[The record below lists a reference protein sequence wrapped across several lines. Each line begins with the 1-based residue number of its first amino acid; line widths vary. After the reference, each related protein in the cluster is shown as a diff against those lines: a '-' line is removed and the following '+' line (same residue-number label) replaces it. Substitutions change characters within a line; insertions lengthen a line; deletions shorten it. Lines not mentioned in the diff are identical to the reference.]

1 MVKTNIEKLA
11 EFGQSAWLDNI
22 SRALIESGR
31 LKQLVAVGLRGVT
44 SNPTIFDKAISQS
57 SDYDDEIISLSAKGK
72 SVFEIYDEL
81 TVGDVRAAAD
91 ILRPVYE
98 LTGGLDGY
106 VSLEINPKLAHL
118 AKETVA
124 EGKRLH
130 KRLGRQNV
138 MLKVPATDAGF
149 LAMEELLADG
159 ISVNATL
166 IFSADRYVGTALA
179 YLKGIKKLLEKGG
192 RPQEVHSVASVFVSR
207 VDSAVDKML
216 LVSAEKELSSLAGK
230 AAAANCGLIFRK
242 YLEIFSAGEF
252 LDLRE
257 KGARAQRLLWAS
269 TSTKNPAYSDIK
281 YVSELIGKNTVNTMP
296 ENTFEAFLDHGAAG
310 GEALGEDI
318 TEAQNTLRKLK
329 GAGIDV
335 DAVCGK
341 LLADGLSAFVES
353 FDSLLV
359 SIDRKARSI
368 LSLTK

>member
-22 SRALIESGR
+22 SRTLIESGR

-44 SNPTIFDKAISQS
+44 SNPTIFDKAISLS
-57 SDYDDEIISLSAKGK
+57 CDYDEKIISLSQKGK
-72 SVFEIYDEL
+72 SAFEIYDEL
-81 TVGDVRAAAD
+81 TVSDVQAAAD

-98 LTGGLDGY
+98 ITGGIDGY
-106 VSLEINPKLAHL
+106 VSLEINPKLANL
-118 AKETVA
+118 AKETIA
-124 EGKRLH
+124 EGRRLN

-149 LAMEELLADG
+149 LAMEELLSDG
-159 ISVNATL
+159 ISINATL
-166 IFSADRYVGTALA
+166 IFSVEQYTGTALA
-179 YLKGIKKLLEKGG
+179 YLRGIKKLLEKGS
-192 RPQEVHSVASVFVSR
+192 RPQEVHSVSSVFVSR
-207 VDSAVDKML
+207 VDTAVDKMIAA
-216 LVSAEKELSSLAGK
+216 SAKKELSSLQGK

-252 LDLRE
+252 PALKE
-257 KGARAQRLLWAS
+257 KGANIQRLLWGS

-296 ENTFEAFLDHGAAG
+296 ENTFEAFLGHGVVR
-310 GEALGEDI
+310 EALSEDI
-318 TEAQNTLRKLK
+318 TEAQKTLKRLK

-335 DAVCGK
+335 DAVCGR
-341 LLADGLSAFVES
+341 LLDEGLSAFVES
-353 FDSLLV
+353 FDSLLM
-359 SIDRKARSI
+359 SIDKKSRSI